1 MPFGPFGEYV
11 STSVEVPLT
20 NECKRILTFAV
31 EEAANSKHEYVGV
44 EHLLLGI
51 LREQRCLA
59 ARLLQ
64 ARGVEIDAIRQKIM
78 PHLPKEERSHDAAT
92 EQPIA
97 IRKVIVAVLDAWRT
111 LYRIDVPLQA
121 APPVVRAW
129 QWNRARRSEFLRAF
143 LDDLPVGSPDRARIA
158 HGNAER
164 LLGF

>member
-64 ARGVEIDAIRQKIM
+64 ARRVEIDAIRQKIM

-111 LYRIDVPLQA
+111 RGCTESTSHSKRRLQ
-121 APPVVRAW
+121 W
-129 QWNRARRSEFLRAF
+129 SGL
-143 LDDLPVGSPDRARIA
+143 GSGIGQEDQ
-158 HGNAER
+158 NS
-164 LLGF
+164 